1 MESVRQVALVTGC
14 STGFGEA
21 IALGLSSRDYTV
33 IATMRSPEKA
43 SDALRS
49 RGVVLRKLDVTDE
62 ASRRAAVGWAFEEY
76 GRIDVLVNNAG
87 IATRGS
93 VEDTPEDAVRAVM
106 ETNFFAPLALI
117 QSVIPAMRRQRSG
130 RIVNVTAIG
139 ALLCSPFL
147 SAYCASKHAMDA
159 VTAAM
164 DVEVKSLGIRV
175 SSVLPGQFKTAIG
188 SNMTHAPM
196 SADYAP
202 VSEVLAKG
210 FKARAGEASA
220 DLGPVV
226 EAVVAAITDP
236 DPRPRYVVGGGSAN
250 LLPPVIAELE
260 SIHRIELERARL
272 V

>member
-1 MESVRQVALVTGC
+1 MRQVALVTGC

-21 IALGLSSRDYTV
+21 IALGLASRGYTV
-33 IATMRSPEKA
+33 IATMRSLEKA
-43 SDALRS
+43 SDALRVDN
-49 RGVVLRKLDVTDE
+49 VVLRQLDVTDA
-62 ASRRAAVGWAFEEY
+62 ASRKAAVDWALKEY
-76 GRIDVLVNNAG
+76 GHIDVLINNAG

-93 VEDTPEDAVRAVM
+93 VEDTPEDSVRTVM
-106 ETNFFAPLALI
+106 ETNFFGPLALI
-117 QSVIPAMRRQRSG
+117 QDVAPAMRQQCSG

-202 VSEVLAKG
+202 VSEVLAQG

-220 DLGPVV
+220 DLWPVV

-236 DPRPRYVVGGGSAN
+236 DPKPRYVVGSGSAN
-250 LLPPVIAELE
+250 LLHPVIAELE
-260 SIHRIELERARL
+260 SIHRIELERAG
-272 V
+272 VA